1 MNIILN
7 GEQREISGTTV
18 ADVLAEIGL
27 EKARVAT
34 ALNGEFL
41 PAALRRETRLAAGD
55 TLEVLSAMQGG

>member
-7 GEQREISGTTV
+7 GEKRETRGLTV
-18 ADVLAEIGL
+18 ADVLVEIGL
-27 EKARVAT
+27 ETARVAT

-41 PAALRRETRLAAGD
+41 PAPRRSATNLAAGD

>member
-7 GEQREISGTTV
+7 GERREIRGVTV

-34 ALNGEFL
+34 ALNGDFL
-41 PAALRRETRLAAGD
+41 PATLREGTKLTAGD
-55 TLEVLSAMQGG
+55 ALEVLSAMQGG

>member
-7 GEQREISGTTV
+7 GERSEIHGVTV

-41 PAALRRETRLAAGD
+41 PASQRAETKISAGD
-55 TLEVLSAMQGG
+55 ALEVLSAMQGG

>member
-34 ALNGEFL
+34 ALNGGFL

>member
-7 GEQREISGTTV
+7 GERREIRGETV
-18 ADVLAEIGL
+18 VDVLAEIGL

-41 PAALRRETRLAAGD
+41 PASRRGEKKLSAGD
-55 TLEVLSAMQGG
+55 ALEVVSAMQGG

>member
-18 ADVLAEIGL
+18 ADVLAEMGL
-27 EKARVAT
+27 DKARVAT

-41 PAALRRETRLAAGD
+41 PAALRRETRLAAED

>member
-18 ADVLAEIGL
+18 ADVLAEMGL

-41 PAALRRETRLAAGD
+41 PAALRRETSITAGD